1 MDSPKSPRSPKVLS
15 HHNSMKSLRSVRSQK
30 SMRSLKSQKSTQSI
44 RIFNHHHDTYQTCFG
59 FMHVKIA
66 TCSIGFFA
74 LLGVCFT
81 LVYCVFTSQEQ
92 RRPNMKLY
100 AIPMIIVIIA
110 LLYMFVGILQ
120 QKAHLLFAFIAL
132 QISVTF
138 GIAVLIVIILISVA
152 CNTTFILKFFVDIS
166 LAQSEYT
173 KTALTALV
181 GLSFQL
187 GIHIWALRAVC
198 GCYRYFTDIHKFEVR
213 QAQAN
218 YV

>member
-1 MDSPKSPRSPKVLS
+1 
-15 HHNSMKSLRSVRSQK
+15 MKSLRSVRSQK

-74 LLGVCFT
+74 LLGVCLS

-152 CNTTFILKFFVDIS
+152 CNTTFILRFFVDTS
-166 LAQSEYT
+166 LSQSEYT

-198 GCYRYFTDIHKFEVR
+198 GCYRYFTDIHKFEIR
-213 QAQAN
+213 QAQTN

>member
-59 FMHVKIA
+59 FMHVK
-66 TCSIGFFA
+66 
-74 LLGVCFT
+74 
-81 LVYCVFTSQEQ
+81 Q

-132 QISVTF
+132 QISITF
-138 GIAVLIVIILISVA
+138 GVAVLIVIILISVA
-152 CNTTFILKFFVDIS
+152 CNTTLILQFFVDTTLS
-166 LAQSEYT
+166 QSEYT

-213 QAQAN
+213 QAQTN